1 MRTQFLGVGFLGKS
15 PNVTAQTRKNMY
27 LDVQQQGD
35 KVQVSAHPTPGLEL
49 LTTFGNTPA
58 RAMHEGI
65 DLLYVV
71 HRGTFWEVN
80 NAGTKTNRGTLET
93 TSGRCS
99 ISSNGL
105 EIMIVDGQYGY
116 IYTIATTTLA
126 KITDGDF
133 SAAPQTVTFNNGYF
147 IVSEN
152 NTGVFW
158 VSALYNGAAWDALD
172 FATAE
177 SHPDYL
183 LRVEEDNGD
192 IVLFGEKTTEFWAS
206 SGQLDFPYA
215 RLAGTEM
222 QWGLAA
228 RWSVTKF
235 DNSLMFLGKSR
246 QGEVKVMFL
255 NGYEPITMSNSD
267 LEKIFNSGV
276 TSNATALSYLID
288 GHSMY
293 QISFPDLLRTFLFDG
308 NTKAWS
314 ELTSSN
320 SRHRGEISSYLVTDK
335 IVSDYENGDIFR
347 LKSGV
352 YTDNGSPIVREITG
366 RHHEKSL
373 DYFTVKQFTLDCEM
387 GVGLASGQG
396 SNPQVM
402 MQYSI
407 DNGHT
412 WSEELWTDLGKI
424 GEYEGRAEWWRLG
437 RGRDFVFRVRVSDP
451 VKVVITG
458 AGLKV

>member
-1 MRTQFLGVGFLGKS
+1 MRTQFLGVGFFGKS

-27 LDVQQQGD
+27 LDIQPEGD
-35 KVQVSAHPTPGLEL
+35 KVRVSAHPTPGLEL
-49 LTTFGNTPA
+49 FVSFGDTPA
-58 RAMHEGI
+58 RALYEHGDFM
-65 DLLYVV
+65 YVV
-71 HRGTFWEVN
+71 HRGTLWEVN
-80 NAGTKTNRGTLET
+80 NAGVKTSRGTLDT

-99 ISSNGL
+99 IIDNGL
-105 EIMIVDGQYGY
+105 QIMLVDGQFGY
-116 IYTIATTTLA
+116 TYTPSTTTFA

-133 SAAPQTVTFNNGYF
+133 STSPQTVTFNNGYF
-147 IVSEN
+147 VVTEDG
-152 NTGVFW
+152 TGKFW
-158 VSALYNGAAWDALD
+158 VSALYDGTAWDALD

-177 SHPDYL
+177 SHPDNL

-192 IVLFGEKTTEFWAS
+192 IVLFGEKTTEFWVT
-206 SGQLDFPYA
+206 SGQLDFAYQ

-228 RWSVTKF
+228 RWSVAKF

-255 NGYEPITMSNSD
+255 NGYQPITVSNSD
-267 LEKIFNSGV
+267 LEKIFNSD
-276 TSNATALSYLID
+276 TNSNATGFSYMID

-293 QISFPDLLRTFLFDG
+293 QINFPALDRSFLYDG
-308 NTKAWS
+308 TTKAWS
-314 ELTSSN
+314 EVSSGT
-320 SRHRGEISSYLVTDK
+320 SRHRGEIFTEFVADK
-335 IVSDYENGDIFR
+335 YISDYTTGDIFR

-352 YTDNGSPIVREITG
+352 YDDNGSTVIREITG
-366 RHHEKSL
+366 RHYEKGL

-387 GVGLASGQG
+387 GVGLATGQG
-396 SNPQVM
+396 SDPQVM

-412 WSEELWTDLGKI
+412 WSEELWTSVGKI

-437 RGRDFVFRVRVSDP
+437 RGRDFLFRVRMSDP
-451 VKVVITG
+451 VKWVVTG
-458 AGLKV
+458 AGLMI